1 MTASI
6 TAELVRKFFAARLTR
21 DPAIIGPLL
30 HDDIEWSISG
40 PIDVLRY
47 AGHRRGKEA
56 VLNGLVA
63 WAPDM
68 FKPGEVIIED
78 IVVEG
83 DNAITRTRV
92 TGAVPSSGRAISYQ
106 CAQLFRFRDGKIVQ
120 FRAIIDSF
128 DAAEQVLGRAIDISD
143 APLNAKPAITLPAV

>member
-1 MTASI
+1 MTTVS
-6 TAELVRKFFAARLTR
+6 AELVRAFFAARLTR
-21 DPAIIGPLL
+21 DPAVIGPLL

-40 PIDVLRY
+40 PVDVLRY

-56 VLNGLVA
+56 VLKGLVE

-83 DNAITRTRV
+83 DKAMTRTRV
-92 TGAVPSSGRAISYQ
+92 TGVIPPSGRAISYQ
-106 CAQLFRFRDGKIVQ
+106 CAQLFGFRDGKIVL

-128 DAAEQVLGRAIDISD
+128 DAAEQVLGREIPLSD
-143 APLNAKPAITLPAV
+143 APPGAGPKIKVPAY